1 MTNSSHTDNADE
13 EQAQPWDFPYVEDS
27 SVKPEQTTNAFNK
40 RSDWK
45 YEPPE
50 EIEEVLPP
58 TAEEIEA
65 IRAAAFQEGYKEGHQ
80 QGLSEGL
87 DEGRKTGYEEGLE
100 TGNKEGLEKGLA
112 SGEEQVQQNI
122 VAWQALLDNI
132 HQPVT
137 QIEAQLESELVNL
150 AVSLARSVIR
160 AETVTNKDIIF
171 QALSEGLKVLPIQ
184 ESQYQ
189 VHLHPDDIILIKQHF
204 SEEEID
210 KHNWLFVEAPQ
221 MSRGGCDIT
230 TVANAVDVTVERRC
244 RDVLDRFLLDQGYDT
259 VDSDD

>member
-1 MTNSSHTDNADE
+1 MTDPTHADE
-13 EQAQPWDFPYVEDS
+13 EQAQPWDFPFVEDS
-27 SVKPEQTTNAFNK
+27 SVKPQSSTNAYNK

-50 EIEEVLPP
+50 EVEEILPP
-58 TAEEIEA
+58 TAQEIEE
-65 IRAAAFQEGYKEGHQ
+65 IRAAAFQEGYKEGHH
-80 QGLSEGL
+80 QGLAEGL
-87 DEGRKTGYEEGLE
+87 EEGRKTGYDEGLE
-100 TGNKEGLEKGLA
+100 TGSKEGLEQGLA
-112 SGEEQVQQNI
+112 TGEEQIQQTI
-122 VAWQALLDNI
+122 GAWQALLDSI
-132 HQPVT
+132 HHPVAQVET
-137 QIEAQLESELVNL
+137 QLESELVNL

-189 VHLHPDDIILIKQHF
+189 VHLHPDDIVLIKQHF
-204 SEEEID
+204 DQAEID

-244 RDVLDRFLLDQGYDT
+244 RDVLDKFLLDQGYDT
-259 VDSDD
+259 VEPED